1 MNHADNYGITPP
13 YKTIAL
19 FGANGQIGDRILNAL
34 LNTVRHEFEIIAF
47 IPPNSQLQTGQNAKN
62 VSTKTFD
69 LTKIKREELTSELQG
84 VDAVVS
90 ALNGK
95 ALEIQSTIQDAA
107 ADAGVKRFVPSEYG
121 MHHIYRKPGDPKG
134 YIHPAWNTKNEYALF
149 IAIGIS

>member
-1 MNHADNYGITPP
+1 MSHADNYGLTQP
-13 YKTIAL
+13 YKTVAL

-34 LNTVRHEFEIIAF
+34 INVDRPDHEFNIIAF
-47 IPPNSQLQTGQNAKN
+47 IPPQTQLQSGHNATN

-69 LTKIKREELTSELQG
+69 LTLASRHELASALQG

-95 ALEIQSTIQDAA
+95 ALEAQSLIQDAA
-107 ADAGVKRFVPSEYG
+107 TDAGVKRFVPSEFG

-134 YIHPAWNTKNEYALF
+134 YIHPAWNQKNEYVIHDF
-149 IAIGIS
+149 D